1 MFLVLEHIAKATTA
15 TVQRLIT
22 FYLGCIH
29 DIWQWYDSIWV
40 HKAPP
45 NAPDYESY
53 CLHLLMNSINDADNI
68 DYDIANSA
76 LVGLRQY
83 AWDSFPAELHEAG
96 VINTAHNTLQEAI
109 NRVKHLSYCAKLTV
123 TELHPYRGNVEVPV
137 LEWICPKGRGW
148 SHTAVVSNLNT
159 YATRIRELC
168 TTMNVLTKQGAI
180 NEVQRNNW
188 WVINRALC
196 IALNTMLQLYT
207 KL

>member
-22 FYLGCIH
+22 FYLRCIR
-29 DIWQWYDSIWV
+29 DIWQWYVSIWV
-40 HKAPP
+40 HKAPL

-68 DYDIANSA
+68 DYDVANSA

-96 VINTAHNTLQEAI
+96 AINTAHNTLQEAI

-137 LEWICPKGRGW
+137 
-148 SHTAVVSNLNT
+148 
-159 YATRIRELC
+159 
-168 TTMNVLTKQGAI
+168 
-180 NEVQRNNW
+180 
-188 WVINRALC
+188 
-196 IALNTMLQLYT
+196 
-207 KL
+207 